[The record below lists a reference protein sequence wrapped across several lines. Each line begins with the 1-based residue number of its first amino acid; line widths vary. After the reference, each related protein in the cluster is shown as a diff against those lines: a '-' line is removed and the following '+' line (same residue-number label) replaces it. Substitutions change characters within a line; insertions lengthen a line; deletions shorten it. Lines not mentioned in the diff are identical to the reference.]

1 MDFRKIA
8 EHLNR
13 LSEETADEY
22 YIEVSVKDA
31 RKALEMLDDQFRDQF
46 DHNGSNYYV
55 FDDPDTAYDAL
66 LTMQELDVE
75 LLDFSDNIMGES
87 QYDDNEAPDN
97 THEIVAPSD
106 GGPDGGMSNSQPE
119 LDEAKFEKIT
129 PGVER
134 MAQRVHDEWKSDRR
148 MSPAHANALKDA
160 TRTLEKYHGKDWRK
174 RLNVKEGSIE
184 SMDESSDLH
193 NRVNALREKLDAFKA
208 TYLNEFGAD
217 NGAVGGNDNND
228 EVDQQELNTI
238 QANLNQLKSAGVDI
252 DPSKPANDPDNA
264 AELGDK
270 VQAAMKDPA
279 LANQVKSILQRIK

>member
-1 MDFRKIA
+1 MDFSKIA
-8 EHLNR
+8 EQLK
-13 LSEETADEY
+13 SIQETSSSEY

-97 THEIVAPSD
+97 YEEIVAPSD

-119 LDEAKFEKIT
+119 LDEEKVS
-129 PGVER
+129 PGVKR
-134 MAQRVHDEWKSDRR
+134 MAQDVHDALKRGEGKKDGYS
-148 MSPAHANALKDA
+148 NLKDA
-160 TRTLEKYHGKDWRK
+160 EQSLNKYHGKDWRK
-174 RLNVKEGSIE
+174 RLDVEEE
-184 SMDESSDLH
+184 SNELH
-193 NRVNALREKLDAFKA
+193 NRVSALREKLDAFKE
-208 TYLNEFGAD
+208 TYLKEFGAD
-217 NGAVGGNDNND
+217 NGPVGSQPEGEE
-228 EVDQQELNTI
+228 EVDQQEQNTI
-238 QANLNQLKSAGVDI
+238 AANLNQLKSAGVDI
-252 DPSKPANDPDNA
+252 DPTKPANDPANA